1 MFLIVTQTV
10 GSFVYIAVIPNLMPI
25 FYNGINR
32 FGMIFNAPGWD
43 EKALLQSKSSIGI
56 QNPWNGNFGTITQ

>member
-1 MFLIVTQTV
+1 
-10 GSFVYIAVIPNLMPI
+10 MPI